1 MDGKFAVKI
10 DNITGDGAASLS
22 HDGTLVAT
30 DHLGPSRVINIWD
43 LIKGGVV
50 KKIDKQGAGQL
61 KSMKFS
67 PDGNVLAA
75 TGNLGQLRF
84 WDVKGWQ
91 LISKTRLGVDVAK
104 LTFSPD
110 SERILVTSKY
120 KVFLYSFDSGEMIA
134 IDGFTT
140 SNYSWDLTFD
150 TKGKF
155 LYQHPLI

>member
-1 MDGKFAVKI
+1 MWKIMDGKFAVKI

-120 KVFLYSFDSGEMIA
+120 KVFLLFFRQWGNDCHRWVYYI
-134 IDGFTT
+134 
-140 SNYSWDLTFD
+140 
-150 TKGKF
+150 
-155 LYQHPLI
+155 